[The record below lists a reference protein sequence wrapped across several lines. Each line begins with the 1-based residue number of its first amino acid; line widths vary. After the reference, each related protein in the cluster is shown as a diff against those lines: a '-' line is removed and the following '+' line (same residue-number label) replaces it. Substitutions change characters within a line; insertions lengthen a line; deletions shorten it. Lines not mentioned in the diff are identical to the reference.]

1 MGRYEIERMD
11 DTSASGAADRSVS
24 LIDALRDRN
33 SALERLQREADSL
46 RGELAVRD
54 GYLAD
59 LRARLAEAEERAN
72 RATRA
77 GEVARD
83 RLAHIAT
90 AVYVRTSADEDGVRR
105 RIAAA
110 IERVSRLKDRE
121 RAQALQAL
129 RQLRRR

>member
-1 MGRYEIERMD
+1 MDETFTPPPAAGRG
-11 DTSASGAADRSVS
+11 ASLA
-24 LIDALRDRN
+24 DALRDRN
-33 SALERLQREADSL
+33 AALERSLREIDAL

-59 LRARLAEAEERAN
+59 LRARLVEAEERAS
-72 RATRA
+72 REARA

-83 RLAHIAT
+83 RLAQIA
-90 AVYVRTSADEDGVRR
+90 ASVYVRTSVDDDGARR
-105 RIAAA
+105 RVAAA

-121 RAQALQAL
+121 RALALQAL

>member
-1 MGRYEIERMD
+1 MDESFTPPPGPGRA
-11 DTSASGAADRSVS
+11 AS
-24 LIDALRDRN
+24 LTDALRDRN
-33 SALERLQREADSL
+33 AALERSLREIDAL

-72 RATRA
+72 REARA

-83 RLAHIAT
+83 RLAQIAT
-90 AVYVRTSADEDGVRR
+90 SVYVQASVDDDGVRR
-105 RIAAA
+105 RVAAA
-110 IERVSRLKDRE
+110 IERVSLLKDRE
-121 RAQALQAL
+121 RVQALQAL

>member
-1 MGRYEIERMD
+1 MD
-11 DTSASGAADRSVS
+11 ETSPSAGADRSAS
-24 LIDALRDRN
+24 IADALRDRN
-33 SALERLQREADSL
+33 AALERSQREIDAL

-59 LRARLAEAEERAN
+59 LRARLVEAEERAS
-72 RATRA
+72 REARA

-90 AVYVRTSADEDGVRR
+90 SVYVRTSVEEDGVRR

-110 IERVSRLKDRE
+110 IERVSQLKDRE
-121 RAQALQAL
+121 RAQALSAL

>member
-1 MGRYEIERMD
+1 MD
-11 DTSASGAADRSVS
+11 ESTPSADTDRNAT
-24 LIDALRDRN
+24 LADALRERN
-33 SALERLQREADSL
+33 AALERAQRELDAL

-59 LRARLAEAEERAN
+59 LRVRLVEAEERAN
-72 RATRA
+72 REARA

-83 RLAHIAT
+83 RLAQIAT
-90 AVYVRTSADEDGVRR
+90 SAYVRTAVDDDGVRR
-105 RIAAA
+105 RVAAA
-110 IERVSRLKDRE
+110 VARVSELKDRE

>member
-1 MGRYEIERMD
+1 MD
-11 DTSASGAADRSVS
+11 ETFSPAGADRSAS
-24 LIDALRDRN
+24 LADGLRDRN
-33 SALERLQREADSL
+33 AALERSLREIDAL

-59 LRARLAEAEERAN
+59 LRVRLVEAEERAS
-72 RATRA
+72 RAARA

-83 RLAHIAT
+83 RLAQIAT
-90 AVYVRTSADEDGVRR
+90 SVYVHASVDEEGTRR

-110 IERVSRLKDRE
+110 IERVSQLKDRE

>member
-1 MGRYEIERMD
+1 MDEIS
-11 DTSASGAADRSVS
+11 TSAGADRSAS
-24 LIDALRDRN
+24 LADALRDRN
-33 SALERLQREADSL
+33 VALERSQREIDAL

-59 LRARLAEAEERAN
+59 LRARLIEAEERAS
-72 RATRA
+72 REARA

-90 AVYVRTSADEDGVRR
+90 SLYVQTSVDEDGVRR

-110 IERVSRLKDRE
+110 IERVSKLKDRE
-121 RAQALQAL
+121 RVQALQAL
-129 RQLRRR
+129 RKLRRR